1 MAVTIIKPYT
11 TTFGKRN
18 YLEHH
23 RNPSGTINKAK
34 WLLSKSKRDINKL
47 NSLIC
52 SIEAGLPLSFER
64 KSWQAA
70 FYMATYCIINRI
82 EKVEEHFNQKNYK
95 NYQSRKS
102 VSSKN
107 ISWYDCLFGGK

>member
-1 MAVTIIKPYT
+1 MAVTIFKPYT
-11 TTFGKRN
+11 TSPKRN

-34 WLLSKSKRDINKL
+34 WLLSKSERDINKL

-70 FYMATYCIINRI
+70 FYMATYCIVNKIK
-82 EKVEEHFNQKNYK
+82 KVEEHFNKKNYK
-95 NYQSRKS
+95 DYKTRISI
-102 VSSKN
+102 SSKN
-107 ISWYDCLFGGK
+107 IPWFDCLCGGK

>member
-18 YLEHH
+18 KLEHH

-52 SIEAGLPLSFER
+52 SIETGLPLSFER

-70 FYMATYCIINRI
+70 FYMATYCIVNKI
-82 EKVEEHFNQKNYK
+82 EKVEEHFNQKKYK

-107 ISWYDCLFGGK
+107 ISWFDCLCGGK

>member
-1 MAVTIIKPYT
+1 MAVTIIKPYAT
-11 TTFGKRN
+11 SPKRN

-34 WLLSKSKRDINKL
+34 WLLSKSERDINQL
-47 NSLIC
+47 NSLVC

-70 FYMATYCIINRI
+70 FYMATFCIVNKI
-82 EKVEEHFNQKNYK
+82 EKVEEHFNLINYK
-95 NYQSRKS
+95 DYKPRKS

-107 ISWYDCLFGGK
+107 ISWYDCLYGGK

>member
-1 MAVTIIKPYT
+1 MAVTIIKSYT

-34 WLLSKSKRDINKL
+34 WLLSKSKRDINQL

-52 SIEAGLPLSFER
+52 LIEAGLPLSFER
-64 KSWQAA
+64 KSWQVA
-70 FYMATYCIINRI
+70 FYMATFCILNKI
-82 EKVEEHFNQKNYK
+82 EVEENN
-95 NYQSRKS
+95 
-102 VSSKN
+102 
-107 ISWYDCLFGGK
+107 G

>member
-1 MAVTIIKPYT
+1 MAVTIIKPYK

-34 WLLSKSKRDINKL
+34 WLLSKSERDINKF
-47 NSLIC
+47 NSLVC
-52 SIEAGLPLSFER
+52 SIEAGVLSSFEE
-64 KSWQAA
+64 KSWLAA
-70 FYMATYCIINRI
+70 ISMAEYCINSHIKNIEDEFNIN
-82 EKVEEHFNQKNYK
+82 KYK
-95 NYQSRKS
+95 DYRPRKS

-107 ISWYDCLFGGK
+107 IPWYDCLLGGK

>member
-11 TTFGKRN
+11 TTLGKRN

-70 FYMATYCIINRI
+70 FYMATYCIINGI
-82 EKVEEHFNQKNYK
+82 EKVEEHFNKKNYK

-107 ISWYDCLFGGK
+107 ISWFDCLCGGK

>member
-1 MAVTIIKPYT
+1 MAVTIIKPYAT
-11 TTFGKRN
+11 SPKRN

-34 WLLSKSKRDINKL
+34 WLLSKSKKDINKL
-47 NSLIC
+47 NSLVC

-70 FYMATYCIINRI
+70 FYMATYCIINGI
-82 EKVEEHFNQKNYK
+82 EKVEEHFNKKNYK
-95 NYQSRKS
+95 NYKTRTST
-102 VSSKN
+102 SSKN
-107 ISWYDCLFGGK
+107 IPWFDCLCGGK